1 MVRCMEILLYD
12 IASRFV
18 YNYVIVHS
26 NEYTH
31 TNARTCGM
39 MRSSLTYIRFS
50 VLTPRSSGNSGTSD
64 WRTCAATMGAGWV
77 CASWQKAPS
86 CDLEEITLSG
96 GQGTRKQ
103 KCNPDNSRPLLPTAR
118 ARCALATYSPEPTHQ
133 FNKLPNL
140 KSFRNLFG
148 SDFRWVG
155 CCGCG
160 WRQVC
165 LQKLAKKVR
174 TQKSKLKYRVKLYYH
189 IQNPKLQ
196 GLVEFTTILRL

>member
-1 MVRCMEILLYD
+1 MVRCMESLLYD
-12 IASRFV
+12 IASRFL

-118 ARCALATYSPEPTHQ
+118 ARCALAPIHPSPHTSSI
-133 FNKLPNL
+133 N
-140 KSFRNLFG
+140 FRI
-148 SDFRWVG
+148 S
-155 CCGCG
+155 
-160 WRQVC
+160 
-165 LQKLAKKVR
+165 
-174 TQKSKLKYRVKLYYH
+174 
-189 IQNPKLQ
+189 NPFEICPGPILN
-196 GLVEFTTILRL
+196 GLVVAGVGGGKCV